1 MNTQRER
8 STRGMI
14 QARPYEFMVQYTP
27 QREWVEKRG
36 ILLWLA
42 FFFVELGAGMFIIS
56 SIFDIFAGM
65 LIAWLIC
72 ATLGGGLHLLYIGR
86 PLRIWRMLLSSGW
99 KTSWISRGLYF
110 IIIFLSLGLLHIVL
124 VRRTTYIPTV
134 MVVTNIFAF
143 LTIIYGG
150 FAMAFV
156 NGIKL
161 WNTPMV
167 PILFTVA
174 GIWGGVGLTIVT
186 VLATGNTQVV
196 PSLEMWSRIFLEGF
210 TFLLIIYLVT
220 IRYSGEAG
228 RISVRQIVTE
238 RWRTVFWVIVVGLG
252 VVLPLIAILSNWI
265 GGFVIP
271 PLLLYVLVLSELL
284 GDLSFRYC
292 LLRCGYYSPLVPT
305 TSYKY

>member
-1 MNTQRER
+1 
-8 STRGMI
+8 MI

-56 SIFDIFAGM
+56 SIFNVLAGM

-72 ATLGGGLHLLYIGR
+72 ATLGGGLHLLYLGH
-86 PLRIWRMLLSSGW
+86 PLRIWRILISSGW
-99 KTSWISRGLYF
+99 KSSWISRGLYF
-110 IIIFLSLGLLHIVL
+110 IIIFLILGLLHIVL
-124 VRRTTYIPTV
+124 VRQTTYVMTV
-134 MVVTNIFAF
+134 MVVTNMFAF
-143 LTIIYGG
+143 LTVIYGG

-161 WNTPMV
+161 WNTPMI
-167 PILFTVA
+167 PILFTLA

-186 VLATGNTQVV
+186 VLAIGNTQVI
-196 PSLEMWSRIFLEGF
+196 PTLEMCSRIFLKGF
-210 TFLLIIYLVT
+210 IFILIVYLLG

-228 RISVRQIVTE
+228 RISVRQIVVE
-238 RWRTVFWVIVVGLG
+238 RWRSVFWIVVVGLG
-252 VVLPLIAILSNWI
+252 VVLPLIVISFNWI
-265 GGFVIP
+265 GGFIIP
-271 PLLLYVLVLSELL
+271 PFLVYILVLFELL